1 MTCACYNFLL
11 IFATVVVVPV
21 VLFDVIILRT
31 FLLEKIRLV
40 HTSEGERNFHIFY
53 LMLAGT
59 TAEQKEALHLTDDPR
74 VYHYINQSSCYER
87 RDGVMDAD
95 LWTELNKAMQVRT
108 QLLQYYWWCCFQRH

>member
-1 MTCACYNFLL
+1 M
-11 IFATVVVVPV
+11 
-21 VLFDVIILRT
+21 
-31 FLLEKIRLV
+31 

-59 TAEQKEALHLTDDPR
+59 SEEQKEALHLEPDPR

-95 LWTELNKAMQVRT
+95 LWAELNKAMEVSARGCGGGRGQVVQART
-108 QLLQYYWWCCFQRH
+108 RSDG